1 MRSLNLSTIAGAL
14 LISMVSSPTE
24 AMDIGLSLESG
35 ITGTSGDAWSIVG
48 GSGIDTLGVGASLG
62 LNNNLL
68 ATGSINLGAKGAK
81 NYLTDPNSPGHAE
94 GFVASLM
101 IAQINA
107 GVRYDLLPESQ
118 WVPFAAAR
126 GEVLLGNLRVDDD
139 LQHEDNMNQIEQS
152 AISAGGSLGFGVA
165 WEGSVDRI
173 KSTLRVELEG
183 GFGIASDL
191 SLGEFGNLG
200 IGGGRMR
207 GSVGVLF

>member
-1 MRSLNLSTIAGAL
+1 
-14 LISMVSSPTE
+14 
-24 AMDIGLSLESG
+24 MDIGLSLESG